1 MNMDTESCPSCSAPL
16 KPETIGNQRGFV
28 CSTCTLGYIHQP
40 QAEKGTYRLSTTSSE
55 LATPHGFITSNEG
68 DTLVLTYTQSRQ
80 NRRQTIISTIVIHA
94 LALGCAVPFF
104 LSVLPGWNILW
115 CLIPLVLGL
124 LLFNVLTVVY
134 LVNKVYYSINH
145 QSIQIHQKP
154 IPWWGNPNVQ
164 SANVEGVYAQGT
176 RTSAEE
182 NQELPGSYAVYVC
195 LRDGNEPAIEKNITA
210 REAVFLAQQIARKL
224 GLHASEDGS
233 IYTRTKPAEA

>member
-1 MNMDTESCPSCSAPL
+1 MNMDTESCPSCRAPL

-28 CSTCTLGYIHQP
+28 CSNCTLVYIYQP
-40 QAEKGTYRLSTTSSE
+40 QAEKGTYRLSTTNGE
-55 LATPHGFITSNEG
+55 LAMPHGFITSNEG

-80 NRRQTIISTIVIHA
+80 NRRQSVIATIVMHVI
-94 LALGCAVPFF
+94 ALGCAVPFF

-134 LVNKVYYSINH
+134 LVNKIYYHINR

-154 IPWWGNPNVQ
+154 IPWWGNPKVQ

-176 RTSAEE
+176 RTPAEE
-182 NQELPGSYAVYVC
+182 DQILPGHYEVYVC
-195 LRDGNEPAIEKNITA
+195 LRDGNETAIEENLRAQNAI
-210 REAVFLAQQIARKL
+210 FLTQQIARKL